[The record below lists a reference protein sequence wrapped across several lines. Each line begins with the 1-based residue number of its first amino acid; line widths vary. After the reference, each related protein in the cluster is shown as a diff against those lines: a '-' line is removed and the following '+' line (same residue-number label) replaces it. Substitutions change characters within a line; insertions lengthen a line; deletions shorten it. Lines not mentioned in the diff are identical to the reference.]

1 MNPLVMTPTM
11 NRPSRVPKR
20 LPRPPVRAVAK
31 GALAGIPVMLVFL
44 SIAVWLITDQSAV
57 DSIVIALLPGVLLG
71 VFGGG
76 FLGVLRGMDH

>member
-1 MNPLVMTPTM
+1 MSEQAHQPGPGGGSAEANPDLAFGM
-11 NRPSRVPKR
+11 
-20 LPRPPVRAVAK
+20 AVAK
-31 GALAGIPVMLVFL
+31 GALAGVPVMLVFL
-44 SIAVWLITDQSAV
+44 SAAVWLITDQSAV

>member
-1 MNPLVMTPTM
+1 MSEQARQPNPSGGRAEANPDLDFGM
-11 NRPSRVPKR
+11 
-20 LPRPPVRAVAK
+20 AVAK
-31 GALAGIPVMLVFL
+31 GALAGVPVMLVFL
-44 SIAVWLITDQSAV
+44 SAAVWLITDQSAV

>member
-1 MNPLVMTPTM
+1 MSEQAHQPGPGGGRAEANPDLVFG
-11 NRPSRVPKR
+11 
-20 LPRPPVRAVAK
+20 LAVAK

-57 DSIVIALLPGVLLG
+57 DSIVIAILPGVLLG